1 MVKKK
6 VKKSKKIKK
15 FIEPE
20 WDPKYV
26 KMLDAVMEYMDEV
39 GSRDKPV
46 IAGRDILII
55 RSLIE
60 FYDFEVNHNQD
71 LLDVLA
77 DVKIRSDQVYP
88 DQ

>member
-1 MVKKK
+1 MVRKK
-6 VKKSKKIKK
+6 VKKVKKVKK
-15 FIEPE
+15 FIEPQ

-26 KMLDAVMEYMDEV
+26 KMLDAVMEYMDQV
-39 GSRDKPV
+39 GSRDKPDIV
-46 IAGRDILII
+46 GRDILII

-60 FYDFEVNHNQD
+60 FYDFEVHHNQD

>member
-1 MVKKK
+1 
-6 VKKSKKIKK
+6 
-15 FIEPE
+15 
-20 WDPKYV
+20 
-26 KMLDAVMEYMDEV
+26 MLDAVMEYMDQV
-39 GSRDKPV
+39 GSRDKPDIV
-46 IAGRDILII
+46 GRDILII

-60 FYDFEVNHNQD
+60 FYDFEVHHNQD

>member
-1 MVKKK
+1 MTRKKLKKGKK
-6 VKKSKKIKK
+6 VKK
-15 FIEPE
+15 FIEPQ

-26 KMLDAVMEYMDEV
+26 KMLDAVMEYMEEV
-39 GSRDKPV
+39 GSRGKPD